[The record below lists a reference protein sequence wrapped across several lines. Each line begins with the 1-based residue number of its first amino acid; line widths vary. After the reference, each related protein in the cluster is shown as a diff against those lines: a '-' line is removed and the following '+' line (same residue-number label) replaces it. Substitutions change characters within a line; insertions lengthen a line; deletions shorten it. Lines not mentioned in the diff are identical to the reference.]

1 MNRILASLAPML
13 IMGALLTGP
22 VLTDAALAQNSGAQ
36 TRGGGGGPAA
46 DEQQR
51 AREQMQAGRNM
62 SIREIERRIL
72 PQMSGDEY
80 IGFEYDPLA
89 SAYRL
94 KFIREGRVIWVDVDA
109 RTARVLR
116 VSR

>member
-1 MNRILASLAPML
+1 MHRLLSSLAVM
-13 IMGALLTGP
+13 ALLTGP
-22 VLTDAALAQNSGAQ
+22 VLSDAALAQS
-36 TRGGGGGPAA
+36 RGGGQAPN
-46 DEQQR
+46 EQQS
-51 AREQMQAGRNM
+51 AREQMQAGRNL

-72 PQMSGDEY
+72 PQMPGDEY
-80 IGFEYDPLA
+80 IGFEYDPMA

-94 KFIREGRVIWVDVDA
+94 KFVRDGQMIWVDVDA

>member
-1 MNRILASLAPML
+1 MNRFLAPLAVM
-13 IMGALLTGP
+13 ALLTGP
-22 VLTDAALAQNSGAQ
+22 VITDAALAQTSGVQ
-36 TRGGGGGPAA
+36 TRGARGAQAA
-46 DEQQR
+46 DEQLS
-51 AREQMQAGRNM
+51 ARQQMQAGQNM
-62 SIREIERRIL
+62 SIRDIERRIL

-80 IGFEYDPLA
+80 IGFEYDPSA

-109 RTARVLR
+109 RTARILR

>member
-1 MNRILASLAPML
+1 MKRIIAPLAVL
-13 IMGALLTGP
+13 ALLTGP
-22 VLTDAALAQNSGAQ
+22 VLADVALAQ
-36 TRGGGGGPAA
+36 TRGNGGAVA
-46 DEQQR
+46 SEQQR
-51 AREQMQAGRNM
+51 AREQMQAGRNL

-72 PQMSGDEY
+72 PQMAGDEY
-80 IGFEYDPLA
+80 IGFEYDPSA

-94 KFIREGRVIWVDVDA
+94 KFVRDGQMIWVDVDA

>member
-1 MNRILASLAPML
+1 MNRFLASFAVM
-13 IMGALLTGP
+13 ALLTGP
-22 VLTDAALAQNSGAQ
+22 VLTDAALAQN
-36 TRGGGGGPAA
+36 RGGSTA

-51 AREQMQAGRNM
+51 AREQMQAGRNL

-72 PQMSGDEY
+72 PQMPGDEY
-80 IGFEYDPLA
+80 IGFEYDPMA

-94 KFIREGRVIWVDVDA
+94 KFVRDGQMIWVDVDA

>member
-1 MNRILASLAPML
+1 MNRTIASLAAL
-13 IMGALLTGP
+13 ALLAGS
-22 VLTDAALAQNSGAQ
+22 ALATGGLLAGEAMAQSRRNSFQ
-36 TRGGGGGPAA
+36 
-46 DEQQR
+46 DEQAS
-51 AREQMQAGRNM
+51 AREQ
-62 SIREIERRIL
+62 IERRIL
-72 PQMSGDEY
+72 PQMAGDEY
-80 IGFEYDPLA
+80 IGFEYDPAA

>member
-1 MNRILASLAPML
+1 MNRFTASLAAM
-13 IMGALLTGP
+13 ALVLSAGLAGP
-22 VLTDAALAQNSGAQ
+22 VLTDAAQAQ
-36 TRGGGGGPAA
+36 TRGNGGAAA
-46 DEQQR
+46 DEQQS
-51 AREQMQAGRNM
+51 AREQMQAGRNL

-72 PQMSGDEY
+72 PQMAGDEY
-80 IGFEYDPLA
+80 IGFEYDPAA

>member
-1 MNRILASLAPML
+1 MNRFTASLAAM
-13 IMGALLTGP
+13 ALLTGP
-22 VLTDAALAQNSGAQ
+22 ILTDVAQAQ
-36 TRGGGGGPAA
+36 TRGNGGAAA

-51 AREQMQAGRNM
+51 AREQMQAGRNL

-72 PQMSGDEY
+72 PQMPGDEY
-80 IGFEYDPLA
+80 IGFEYDPTA

-94 KFIREGRVIWVDVDA
+94 KFIRDGQVIWVDVDA

>member
-1 MNRILASLAPML
+1 MKRILASLAAM
-13 IMGALLTGP
+13 ALLIGPIGTTG
-22 VLTDAALAQNSGAQ
+22 ASAQVRSLQPN
-36 TRGGGGGPAA
+36 
-46 DEQQR
+46 DEQAS

-62 SIREIERRIL
+62 PIREIERRII
-72 PQMSGDEY
+72 PQMEGDEY
-80 IGFEYDPLA
+80 IGFEYDPA
-89 SAYRL
+89 AQAYRL

>member
-1 MNRILASLAPML
+1 MHRLLSSFAAL
-13 IMGALLTGP
+13 ALLTGP
-22 VLTDAALAQNSGAQ
+22 VLTDVALAQTRSGGQ
-36 TRGGGGGPAA
+36 AA

-51 AREQMQAGRNM
+51 AREQMQAGRNL

-72 PQMSGDEY
+72 PQMPGDEY
-80 IGFEYDPLA
+80 IGFEYDPMA

-94 KFIREGRVIWVDVDA
+94 KFVRDGQMIWVDVDA

>member
-1 MNRILASLAPML
+1 MNRILASLAAV
-13 IMGALLTGP
+13 ALLTGP
-22 VLTDAALAQNSGAQ
+22 VLTDAALAQN
-36 TRGGGGGPAA
+36 RGGGGGQPAS
-46 DEQQR
+46 EQER

-62 SIREIERRIL
+62 SIRDIERRIL

>member
-1 MNRILASLAPML
+1 MNRFLAPLAVM
-13 IMGALLTGP
+13 ALLTGP
-22 VLTDAALAQNSGAQ
+22 VISDAALAQTRGARGAQ
-36 TRGGGGGPAA
+36 AA
-46 DEQQR
+46 DEQQS
-51 AREQMQAGRNM
+51 ARQQMQAGQNM
-62 SIREIERRIL
+62 SIRDIERRIL

-80 IGFEYDPLA
+80 IGFEYDPSA

>member
-1 MNRILASLAPML
+1 MNRFTASLAIVAFL
-13 IMGALLTGP
+13 AGP
-22 VLTDAALAQNSGAQ
+22 VMTDRALAQ
-36 TRGGGGGPAA
+36 TRGNGGAST

-51 AREQMQAGRNM
+51 AREQMQAGRNL

-72 PQMSGDEY
+72 PQMPGDEY
-80 IGFEYDPLA
+80 IGFEYDPMA

-94 KFIREGRVIWVDVDA
+94 KFVRDGQMIWVDVDA